1 MTQDFKVADLSLAER
16 GRMAIALAEQEMPAL
31 MALRDQYAAQQ
42 PLAGARIIGCI
53 HMTVETAVL
62 IQTLC
67 ALGAEVRWSSC
78 NIFSTQDHAAA
89 AIAASGVPVFAWK
102 GETEEE
108 YWWCVEQT
116 ILKDGKPWNANLL
129 LDDGGDLTQLIQDM
143 YATMDHAHGVGLAAP
158 QINQGVRLFVIDSS
172 LMLDEDDEEKGIR
185 RVFINPI
192 LLDEYGDNF
201 GFEEGCLSIPD
212 VRAEIIRPEKLT
224 LEYYDENWNLKEEE
238 FSGMT
243 ARVIQHEYDHLEGIL
258 FVDYL
263 KGLKKRMIQS
273 KLIDVSKGKV
283 STDYRMIYPL
293 K

>member
-1 MTQDFKVADLSLAER
+1 MIYPIVAYGNPVLKKEAEELPE
-16 GRMAIALAEQEMPAL
+16 G
-31 MALRDQYAAQQ
+31 
-42 PLAGARIIGCI
+42 
-53 HMTVETAVL
+53 
-62 IQTLC
+62 
-67 ALGAEVRWSSC
+67 S
-78 NIFSTQDHAAA
+78 
-89 AIAASGVPVFAWK
+89 
-102 GETEEE
+102 
-108 YWWCVEQT
+108 
-116 ILKDGKPWNANLL
+116 
-129 LDDGGDLTQLIQDM
+129 DLTQLIQDL
-143 YATMDHAHGVGLAAP
+143 YSTMDHAYGVGLAAP

-172 LMLDEDDEEKGIR
+172 LMLDEDEEEKGIR

-192 LLDEYGDNF
+192 LLDEYGDSF
-201 GFEEGCLSIPD
+201 AFEEGCLSIPD

-273 KLIDVSKGKV
+273 KLIDISKGKV

>member
-1 MTQDFKVADLSLAER
+1 
-16 GRMAIALAEQEMPAL
+16 
-31 MALRDQYAAQQ
+31 
-42 PLAGARIIGCI
+42 
-53 HMTVETAVL
+53 
-62 IQTLC
+62 
-67 ALGAEVRWSSC
+67 
-78 NIFSTQDHAAA
+78 
-89 AIAASGVPVFAWK
+89 
-102 GETEEE
+102 
-108 YWWCVEQT
+108 
-116 ILKDGKPWNANLL
+116 
-129 LDDGGDLTQLIQDM
+129 
-143 YATMDHAHGVGLAAP
+143 
-158 QINQGVRLFVIDSS
+158 
-172 LMLDEDDEEKGIR
+172 MLDEDEEEKGIR

-273 KLIDVSKGKV
+273 KLIDISKGKV